1 MADSNRKTMSYDNMR
16 IGKRYFLRNHGETTS
31 FLVMEPEGTK
41 DFKIKDL
48 ISHDMYL
55 FGDLIRFGRGKD
67 FELYEI

>member
-1 MADSNRKTMSYDNMR
+1 MAESNRKTMSYDNMR

-31 FLVMEPEGTK
+31 FLVMEPDGIN
-41 DFKIKDL
+41 DFKIQDL

-55 FGDLIRFGRGKD
+55 FGDLIRFGQGKD